1 MHQIKATQEEFETSL
16 QVNANS
22 NRLNDEEKSPTSA
35 NIANNKMSQIC
46 KKKYNKMNLLR
57 TLRLFIAEWYCGKQT
72 SN

>member
-1 MHQIKATQEEFETSL
+1 M
-16 QVNANS
+16 
-22 NRLNDEEKSPTSA
+22 KSPTSA